1 MYLSSCFTCFNLIT
15 VVVKLISYKFFKQ
28 IFKEFKHIIEYF
40 KLQAEYNILC
50 FIFFS
55 HSCCVVACREKY
67 ELHSWLEQTHTVFF
81 HCKKKSYHFFHL
93 PLGGVYIE
101 SNYKEELL
109 NKIMSLCKTHEEWKV
124 KIEDDINKA
133 AFKGCRHLTVLKE
146 SWSVKQRLAE
156 VLYEEKPFQCH
167 PNAVTQY
174 NSSNRVY

>member
-15 VVVKLISYKFFKQ
+15 VVVKLISYNFFKQ
-28 IFKEFKHIIEYF
+28 IFKEFKHIIQYF

-81 HCKKKSYHFFHL
+81 HCKKKLPFFSFAS
-93 PLGGVYIE
+93 GG
-101 SNYKEELL
+101 
-109 NKIMSLCKTHEEWKV
+109 SLYWIKLQGRTFKQDLVALQNTWGWKV

-156 VLYEEKPFQCH
+156 RFYTRKNLFNVIQML
-167 PNAVTQY
+167 
-174 NSSNRVY
+174 

>member
-81 HCKKKSYHFFHL
+81 HCKKKKLPFFSFAS
-93 PLGGVYIE
+93 GG
-101 SNYKEELL
+101 
-109 NKIMSLCKTHEEWKV
+109 SLYWIKLQGRT
-124 KIEDDINKA
+124 
-133 AFKGCRHLTVLKE
+133 FKQDLVALQNTWGMKGE
-146 SWSVKQRLAE
+146 
-156 VLYEEKPFQCH
+156 
-167 PNAVTQY
+167 
-174 NSSNRVY
+174 NRRWHQ